1 MTENGALQPKQLNFE
16 LFISILTIL
25 SWLNF
30 FLFLLASNPDTR
42 IVIMWVE
49 VFLTPVFLLDFLLHW
64 RFQKLQQH
72 ADFGPYNWLDLIG
85 SFPLFRWARA
95 PRVYRAA
102 RYLRVTEGSS
112 LLKWFVQE
120 RAQTAVLSIFLA
132 VILLFEFASI
142 AILKAE
148 TGADHANITTV
159 EDAAWWV
166 LVTIATVGYGDL
178 YPVTGQGR
186 FIGSLVIM
194 TGVGLFGIL
203 SGYLARS
210 FLGGRANKKDA
221 NQTLSLSDRS
231 DPSDI
236 ASILAEL
243 KAMRQEEGQRRL
255 AQAAETERLEA
266 RLQQLETLLIKTVEK
281 DVSRNAEDPVS
292 KVPGT

>member
-1 MTENGALQPKQLNFE
+1 MAENGALQPKQLNFE

-30 FLFLLASNPDTR
+30 FLFLLASHPDTR

-49 VFLTPVFLLDFLLHW
+49 VFLTPIFLLDFLLHW

-95 PRVYRAA
+95 PRVYRTA

-148 TGADHANITTV
+148 AGAPNANIIT
-159 EDAAWWV
+159 EQDAAWWV

-178 YPVTGQGR
+178 YPVTSQGR

-210 FLGGRANKKDA
+210 FLGGRTNKKGDD
-221 NQTLSLSDRS
+221 QTLPPLA
-231 DPSDI
+231 P
-236 ASILAEL
+236 AETAAILAEL
-243 KAMRQEEGQRRL
+243 QALRQEQAQMRQE
-255 AQAAETERLEA
+255 QAAENGRLEQRLA
-266 RLQQLETLLIKTVEK
+266 RLETLLTNTA
-281 DVSRNAEDPVS
+281 RHAED
-292 KVPGT
+292 